1 MPTAWC
7 RVNNLCIFAIMTIIL
22 KFATLSDF
30 APHLTAPR
38 FSRHGFLS
46 FSLLL
51 SLSRELLRLHPPSF
65 PSHYT
70 LLAGASQ
77 PQLLSLLFPMGVFP
91 DLWGHLL
98 KCLDTTSS
106 KLSPSS

>member
-7 RVNNLCIFAIMTIIL
+7 RVNSLSIFAITIIL

-38 FSRHGFLS
+38 FSCHGFLS

-51 SLSRELLRLHPPSF
+51 SLSRELLKLPPPSF
-65 PSHYT
+65 PCHYT
-70 LLAGASQ
+70 LSWQVLHSHSFY
-77 PQLLSLLFPMGVFP
+77 LYCFRLVSF
-91 DLWGHLL
+91 W
-98 KCLDTTSS
+98 TSRDIF
-106 KLSPSS
+106 SSA